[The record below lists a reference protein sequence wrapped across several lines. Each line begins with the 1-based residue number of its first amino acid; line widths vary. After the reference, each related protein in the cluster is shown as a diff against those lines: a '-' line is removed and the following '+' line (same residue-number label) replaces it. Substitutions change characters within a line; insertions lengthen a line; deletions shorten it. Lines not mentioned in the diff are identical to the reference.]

1 MGGSVVGGGGGR
13 SSRSSTLVPSSPC
26 TGLGFCGLGGKAGRS
41 LVGDSWSRLLLGF
54 KEMGVEE
61 SLELGEKGEF
71 SVEEE
76 MGVV

>member
-1 MGGSVVGGGGGR
+1 M
-13 SSRSSTLVPSSPC
+13 
-26 TGLGFCGLGGKAGRS
+26 GGKAGRS
-41 LVGDSWSRLLLGF
+41 LVGDSWSRELLGF

>member
-1 MGGSVVGGGGGR
+1 
-13 SSRSSTLVPSSPC
+13 
-26 TGLGFCGLGGKAGRS
+26 LGGKAGRS
-41 LVGDSWSRLLLGF
+41 FVGDSWSRLPLLGF

-61 SLELGEKGEF
+61 SFELGEKGEF

>member
-13 SSRSSTLVPSSPC
+13 SSSSTLVPSSPC

-41 LVGDSWSRLLLGF
+41 LVGDSWSRELLGF

-76 MGVV
+76 VGVV